1 MPARRSQPLP
11 AALILPV
18 KRAFARWRSEHGRGS
33 RIPADLWR
41 EAAGLAADHGVHPIS
56 KLLRLNYYALK
67 ERVDAVAPTTG
78 SSAAKRQM
86 TRRPATFVEIP
97 MSPAPAPAPGPLEV
111 EVESPSGWKMRV
123 RAPAAGSLEGLD
135 LVRMVGALGGLPA

>member
-1 MPARRSQPLP
+1 MPVRRSQPLP

-78 SSAAKRQM
+78 SSASKRQM

-97 MSPAPAPAPGPLEV
+97 MSPAPAPAPLEV